1 VGDCGQDSGSEGGDE
16 EIGLGVEWMDGKGK
30 KKEEEEEE
38 AEAVYSCIHTSF

>member
-1 VGDCGQDSGSEGGDE
+1 
-16 EIGLGVEWMDGKGK
+16 VEWMDGKGK